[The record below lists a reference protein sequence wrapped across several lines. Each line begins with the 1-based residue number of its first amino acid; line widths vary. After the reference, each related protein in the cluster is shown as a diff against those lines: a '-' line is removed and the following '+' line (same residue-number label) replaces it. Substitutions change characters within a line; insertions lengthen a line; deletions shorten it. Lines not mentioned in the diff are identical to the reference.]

1 MEISIPFFPFF
12 IEGFPYLDTEKES
25 NRLYKIRIRN
35 ERSEAAHEYEIINN
49 LLCMRKLRMSR
60 NGKEHLLDNL
70 AAKRGMRLAADD
82 GCIQP
87 FQHRKSR
94 DIKEI
99 DLWREF
105 AIRGTSYFE
114 ILYEKKPDMAKEIT
128 KINEENRRKR
138 EEINEAWR
146 VQKDQG
152 YWDFNYNL
160 DRWEWTGINPP
171 GPEDPDPNLY
181 VGPTFEEWHGISYE
195 KWKEM
200 ALKEDE
206 EKIKQ
211 DKERKNRK
219 AREYYHKKKEELK
232 KPIDMPEMEM
242 SEYEKIRERNIK
254 EREEAMK
261 AAGLDFKMF
270 V

>member
-1 MEISIPFFPFF
+1 MTE
-12 IEGFPYLDTEKES
+12 EQKAKKRQEAKERMAARRKAMTAEEKE
-25 NRLYKIRIRN
+25 NEKEKNKFAKQKKRLEMSKEARN
-35 ERSEAAHEYEIINN
+35 IV
-49 LLCMRKLRMSR
+49 
-60 NGKEHLLDNL
+60 
-70 AAKRGMRLAADD
+70 
-82 GCIQP
+82 
-87 FQHRKSR
+87 RKS

-146 VQKDQG
+146 IQKDQG

-181 VGPTFEEWHGISYE
+181 VGPTFEKRHGISYE

-206 EKIKQ
+206 EQIKQ

-242 SEYEKIRERNIK
+242 SEYEKIREK
-254 EREEAMK
+254 YQGERGSNESCWS
-261 AAGLDFKMF
+261 
-270 V
+270 